1 LPRSTVAK
9 LCSEAAQGSHFIS
22 MNLRTVI
29 RLALSCIVVVFTTS
43 CSISAII
50 QTSQNCTTIP
60 TKPSESRSPGGVAL
74 VSDPTIYKGIYR
86 GFSLDLYTSRL
97 PRTASSWNQRRWS
110 LNGDRFA
117 LSELQDWR
125 FVTREVTQLI
135 GKEISHVYDK
145 SGKYLFQ
152 LEGDFR
158 LFSSDNHFMATYS
171 PTKREVY
178 LYDQGGRLRKRF
190 SGDGGSFSPDRKY
203 FFVVKLDG
211 PKSQYSQYYELA
223 TGRIYNLDGMIGA
236 HSPTERSL
244 LASFTTPQE
253 VFNRTITTNY
263 YRQLDQEPLE
273 LKGIP
278 GGFSPDGQRILT
290 IGSYYDNDFF
300 YLYDSSGKLLLE
312 VEGSMPD
319 LSPNG
324 QFIALPL
331 TNGKK
336 RRDIV
341 NVYDLSGNQIMQVQ
355 GTNVDFREDGKLVI
369 HSSNRKTVN
378 ICNLP
383 NN

>member
-1 LPRSTVAK
+1 MKR
-9 LCSEAAQGSHFIS
+9 
-22 MNLRTVI
+22 
-29 RLALSCIVVVFTTS
+29 
-43 CSISAII
+43 
-50 QTSQNCTTIP
+50 
-60 TKPSESRSPGGVAL
+60 SESRSPGGVAL
-74 VSDPTIYKGIYR
+74 VSGSILNS
-86 GFSLDLYTSRL
+86 GFAHDLYSSRL
-97 PRTASSWNQRRWS
+97 PRTVSSWNQRRWS

-117 LSELQDWR
+117 LSEAQDWR
-125 FVTREVTQLI
+125 FEKGEVTQLI

-171 PTKREVY
+171 PIKREVY

-190 SGDGGSFSPDRKY
+190 SGDGGRFSPDRKY
-203 FFVVKLDG
+203 FFVVKLDS
-211 PKSQYSQYYELA
+211 PKSQYYELA

-236 HSPTERSL
+236 HSPTERSI

-312 VEGSMPD
+312 VEGSIPK

-341 NVYDLSGNQIMQVQ
+341 NVYDLSGNQIIQVQ
-355 GTNVDFREDGKLVI
+355 GTNVDFREDGKLAVY
-369 HSSNRKTVN
+369 SLDRKTVN